1 MSAPLRPG
9 VRTAATMC
17 EAFQR
22 TAAELAEKPALRAY
36 GDARVWTWAEY
47 AGAVRRLAAGLSALG
62 VGHGDPVASLLV
74 NRPEFHLF
82 DTAAMHL
89 GAPGWSLYN
98 TSTLEQMARALA
110 IAGSSVLVTEHVF
123 LERALALRERVDALA
138 HVIVVDGVAPAGTLS
153 IGDVEAAGAA
163 SFDFAAAWRGVA
175 PADILTLI
183 FTSGSSGTPKCV
195 ELTHRNMLAKL
206 CAFDAVYPLT
216 PGGHTIS
223 FLPRAHIADR
233 WNNQYGPM
241 LFGQTV
247 TCLADAS
254 QLFACSA
261 AVRPTAWGGV
271 PRVWE
276 KLKAA
281 IESSL
286 AVDAE
291 RRRRFEDA
299 LAVGRERVQARR
311 AGRASEELE
320 RRWRAADEAVFA
332 KLRAMLG
339 LDRCEFFG
347 VGAAPM
353 PVEVLDFFAA
363 AGIEIAEMWGA
374 SECTGNSTINPPG
387 AVRPGTV
394 GKPLPGVE
402 MRLAADGELLV
413 RGPSVMK
420 GYRGDPQAS
429 AEAIDADGWLHTGDL
444 GRFDADGYLTI
455 IDRKKDIIVNAAGK
469 NMAPASIEAAIKSET
484 PLIAQ
489 IVAVG
494 DRRPYNVA
502 LIVLDGAATGGRGG
516 DDPEIVRL
524 VDEAVAR
531 GNAKLS
537 RVEQIKRHRILS
549 DTWAP
554 GSDELTPTGKP
565 RRKRILERY
574 AAAIDALY
582 GAATA
587 DG

>member
-110 IAGSSVLVTEHVF
+110 IAGSRVLVTEHAF

-311 AGRASEELE
+311 TGRASEELE

-455 IDRKKDIIVNAAGK
+455 IDRKKDIIINAAGK

-502 LIVLDGAATGGRGG
+502 LIVLDAAAAGGRGG

-574 AAAIDALY
+574 TAVIEALY
-582 GAATA
+582 GAAPA